1 MVSVGMV
8 MGPSRNSSMRRGTCR
23 AGGPRRVI
31 TRARDCQLLRLC
43 EWTIVIPS
51 YRLQNGARDRE
62 VRRGGGG
69 SGVRGFPRGYVDSGK
84 RADVSRVLT
93 TAIIHAGRVSLD
105 EKRSVE
111 LVEEGGKWKMV

>member
-1 MVSVGMV
+1 MSGRSLFRPTVY
-8 MGPSRNSSMRRGTCR
+8 RTE
-23 AGGPRRVI
+23 RVI
-31 TRARDCQLLRLC
+31 GRC
-43 EWTIVIPS
+43 
-51 YRLQNGARDRE
+51 
-62 VRRGGGG
+62 GGEEGG